1 MRHDGHPP
9 EERKEAD
16 RLPGNATYAG
26 AFAAV
31 MANVV
36 LIGYVIVAMREDQG
50 DKLAAERANKGKKA
64 Q

>member
-1 MRHDGHPP
+1 MVGGGRRLG
-9 EERKEAD
+9 AD
-16 RLPGNATYAG
+16 EVGNATYAG

-36 LIGYVIVAMREDQG
+36 LIAYVIVAMREDQSE
-50 DKLAAERANKGKKA
+50 KIEKEERRKGKKA